1 MSLSIEQPIGQ
12 ERTISVDEIRR
23 QASERETSGGSP
35 PTPPR
40 ELGKDAFLRLLTVQL
55 KNQDP
60 LEPIK
65 NEAFVAQLAQF
76 SSLEQLQNINTTLAE
91 GNQGGATRDG
101 ATVAAVSN
109 NTAVSLIG
117 KQVEVVKDTVDLPE
131 SGPAQIPYNLEQSA
145 DRVTAEITDALGR
158 TVRTMTLHPGGLQGL
173 MAWDGK
179 SNDGVRVRPG
189 AYRVSLTAQ
198 AGSQS
203 VKASSVALQEVTGVR
218 TRDSAEPLLLFSGGS
233 APLSSV
239 SGIFTRR

>member
-1 MSLSIEQPIGQ
+1 VSLSIEQPIGQ

-23 QASERETSGGSP
+23 QASERTTSGTSP
-35 PTPPR
+35 PPPRR

-76 SSLEQLQNINTTLAE
+76 SSLEQLQNINTTLSA
-91 GNQGGATRDG
+91 GNAGGATREG
-101 ATVAAVSN
+101 ATLAAVGN

-117 KQVEVVKDTVDLPE
+117 KQVEVVKDTVDLAP
-131 SGPAQIPYNLEQSA
+131 SGSAQITYNLEGSA
-145 DRVTAEITDALGR
+145 DRMTADITDSAGR
-158 TVRTMTLHPGGLQGL
+158 RVRTLTLHPSGLQGL
-173 MAWDGK
+173 MMWDGK
-179 SNDGVRVRPG
+179 SDDGVRVSPG
-189 AYRVSLTAQ
+189 AYRVALTAQ
-198 AGSQS
+198 AGSQP

-218 TRDSAEPLLLFSGGS
+218 TRDSAEPLLLFGGGS